1 MGEDEMFAAV
11 AAAAVTGLLT
21 YLGVRVASSAQ
32 KQVARGPDWQAHLDD
47 VREWHEEQLKAVRD
61 RADRAEVRADK
72 WRTRYLALVE
82 WVRELLHRHP
92 DERAS
97 MPPEISHEI

>member
-1 MGEDEMFAAV
+1 MLAAV

-32 KQVARGPDWQAHLDD
+32 KQVARGPDWQAHLED
-47 VREWHEEQLKAVRD
+47 VREWHEEQLQAVRD
-61 RADRAEVRADK
+61 RADREAARADK
-72 WRTRYLALVE
+72 WRGKYLMVVA

-92 DERAS
+92 DERARL
-97 MPPEISHEI
+97 PPEISTEI